1 MAYKVCLRHANPFH
15 DPKTGQFTFST
26 VGAVSKGVKSLSD
39 NLPQRID
46 RYTRKK
52 KAPRKDL
59 SHLSDKEL
67 NEILNR
73 EQMER
78 RYDEYFNTPV
88 ESKGAATLKE
98 ILAVA
103 GDVAAVV
110 GPLAVAGV
118 AIYSAAKAK
127 GA

>member
-39 NLPQRID
+39 NLPRRID
-46 RYTRKK
+46 RYTEKK

-67 NEILNR
+67 NDILNR

-88 ESKGAATLKE
+88 ESKGATTLKE
-98 ILAVA
+98 ILAIA

-110 GPLAVAGV
+110 GPIAVAGV

>member
-26 VGAVSKGVKSLSD
+26 IGAVSKGVKSLSD

-88 ESKGAATLKE
+88 ESKGATTLKE

-118 AIYSAAKAK
+118 AIYNAAKAK

>member
-1 MAYKVCLRHANPFH
+1 MYKVCLQHGNPNH

-26 VGAVSKGVKSLSD
+26 IGAVSKGVKNLSD
-39 NLPQRID
+39 NLPRRID
-46 RYTRKK
+46 RYTQKK

-59 SHLSDKEL
+59 SHLSDQEL
-67 NEILNR
+67 NNILNR

-88 ESKGAATLKE
+88 ESKGATTLKE
-98 ILAVA
+98 ILAIA

-110 GPLAVAGV
+110 GPIAVAGV
-118 AIYSAAKAK
+118 AIYNAAKAK

>member
-1 MAYKVCLRHANPFH
+1 MAYKICLRHGNPFH
-15 DPKTGQFTFST
+15 DPKTGMFTFKTAS
-26 VGAVSKGVKSLSD
+26 AVTKGVQSYSN
-39 NLPQRID
+39 NLPKRID
-46 RYTRKK
+46 RYTQKK

-59 SHLSDKEL
+59 SHLSDQEL
-67 NEILNR
+67 NSILNR

-110 GPLAVAGV
+110 GPIAIAGV
-118 AIYSAAKAK
+118 AIYQAAKEK

>member
-88 ESKGAATLKE
+88 ESKGATTLKE

-118 AIYSAAKAK
+118 AIYNAAKAK

>member
-59 SHLSDKEL
+59 SHLSDREL

-88 ESKGAATLKE
+88 ESKGATTLKE

-110 GPLAVAGV
+110 GPIAVAGV
-118 AIYSAAKAK
+118 AIYNAAKAK

>member
-1 MAYKVCLRHANPFH
+1 MAYKVCLRHGNPFH
-15 DPKTGQFTFST
+15 DPKTGQFTFAT

-39 NLPQRID
+39 NVPNRID

-52 KAPRKDL
+52 KQPRKDL

-88 ESKGAATLKE
+88 ESKGATTLKE

-110 GPLAVAGV
+110 GPIAVAGV
-118 AIYSAAKAK
+118 AIYNAAKAK

>member
-1 MAYKVCLRHANPFH
+1 MAYKVYLRHANPFH

-26 VGAVSKGVKSLSD
+26 IGAVSKGVKSLSD

-88 ESKGAATLKE
+88 ESKGATTLKE